1 VDSLQVKLRALNSMF
16 DKLQSVQKR
25 EAGVTATVLLSLID
39 WIKSES
45 PPLHMRYSQ
54 FQAFAYSTHGL
65 NEGTQESARRAV
77 VHYEKSLQGFEAIGF
92 ARGIAIAK
100 NNIALAKS
108 KYEGGYNKEEMLRS
122 VQKLYE
128 LRVTEYG
135 EEHEYTK

>member
-1 VDSLQVKLRALNSMF
+1 MF

-77 VHYEKSLQGFEAIGF
+77 VHYEKLLQGFEAIGF

-135 EEHEYTK
+135 EEHEYTN